1 MKKLAF
7 VPALIASPAL
17 AASEEHAMPFM
28 SLFNTNFVVII
39 AFLVFIG
46 ILLLAGVPKMIL
58 GVLDGRAD
66 GIRKD
71 LAEAKA
77 LRDEAQALLDSFA
90 KRRTEVEDLSRK
102 IVDAA
107 REEAQAAAEK
117 GKADLAD
124 TIARRLKAA
133 EDQIASAEAA
143 AVKEVRDRAVQVAV
157 AAAGD
162 VIAKGLSAAD
172 AGKLIDAS
180 IEQVA
185 AKLH

>member
-1 MKKLAF
+1 MDMKKLAF
-7 VPALIASPAL
+7 VPALIATPAFS
-17 AASEEHAMPFM
+17 AEGVPFL

-46 ILLLAGVPKMIL
+46 ILLYAGVPAKII
-58 GVLDGRAD
+58 GVLDGRAE

-90 KRRTEVEDLSRK
+90 KRRAEVEEMSQR
-102 IVDAA
+102 IVEAA
-107 REEAQAAAEK
+107 RDEAQAAAEK

-143 AVKEVRDRAVQVAV
+143 AVKEVRDRAIQVAV
-157 AAAGD
+157 ASAGD

-172 AGKLIDAS
+172 ASKLIDAS
-180 IEQVA
+180 IEQVG

>member
-1 MKKLAF
+1 MDMKKLAL
-7 VPALIASPAL
+7 VPALIATPAF
-17 AASEEHAMPFM
+17 AAEGVPFL

-39 AFLVFIG
+39 AFLVFVG
-46 ILLLAGVPKMIL
+46 ILLFAGVPAKIT

-66 GIRKD
+66 GIRRD
-71 LAEAKA
+71 LEEARA
-77 LRDEAQALLDSFA
+77 LRDQAQTLLDSFA
-90 KRRTEVEDLSRK
+90 KRRAEVEEMSKR
-102 IVDAA
+102 IVEAA

-143 AVKEVRDRAVQVAV
+143 AIKEVRDRAVQVAV

-162 VIAKGLSAAD
+162 VIAKGLSPAES
-172 AGKLIDAS
+172 GKLIDAS